1 MELKPE
7 IKDFIESVEL
17 TTDKEFT
24 YINQND
30 WTLISD
36 REVREEEY
44 KLHQLLTKRAITNAV
59 TLYKKAKDDLTHP
72 TVKSTLNKFFDFL
85 KVHEQ
90 RSDKYLSE
98 TDWMADGYSVG
109 EKRFEIEFQSTI
121 LKNVTGLK
129 EEARSI
135 NYGEESLEVNLPI
148 HGDVPA
154 PLLMRQKLEERYP
167 EIKKYLED
175 RKSKENVLPLKL
187 ELKEE
192 AKYEKP
198 RRKRTRGGR
207 KPGY

>member
-24 YINQND
+24 YISQND

-72 TVKSTLNKFFDFL
+72 DVKSALNKFFDFL

-121 LKNVTGLK
+121 LKNTTGLK